1 MFQGDINSAIF
12 TILHLYYLWTTE
24 TPNHS
29 SYLSQPPQPAVV
41 YFFSA
46 GVLFRIM
53 NAKFWPILSHC
64 DQVRLYFRECKHFL
78 VYFLQAHIM
87 WWCIKIDKYGVWIRR
102 VRVMMMMVTDLIGN
116 ESCKAWYWW
125 WRGSGLK
132 MAPNDQC
139 QSACVSRWAPQR
151 TTLFVGHKE
160 QPGLIFGAQGVGA
173 AYGVLWAPLVCVCR
187 NTRA

>member
-1 MFQGDINSAIF
+1 MVTTRHELPIGKSLFEMVSVYMGIAEIAFDPPTRPPPLLCQTG
-12 TILHLYYLWTTE
+12 TVRHCYLFLT
-24 TPNHS
+24 HS

-87 WWCIKIDKYGVWIRR
+87 WWCIKIDKYGVCLK
-102 VRVMMMMVTDLIGN
+102 VTPSLLHD
-116 ESCKAWYWW
+116 EKS
-125 WRGSGLK
+125 S
-132 MAPNDQC
+132 
-139 QSACVSRWAPQR
+139 
-151 TTLFVGHKE
+151 
-160 QPGLIFGAQGVGA
+160 
-173 AYGVLWAPLVCVCR
+173 
-187 NTRA
+187 

>member
-1 MFQGDINSAIF
+1 MLTFLTKSKGTKIIVDLVFRKESQLLPDVNTTVGVWSNLAYCTAITF
-12 TILHLYYLWTTE
+12 LPRDSWALTCLGKHYTSMDYLKTLCQW
-24 TPNHS
+24 HS

-87 WWCIKIDKYGVWIRR
+87 WWCIKIDKYGVCLDAIRNF
-102 VRVMMMMVTDLIGN
+102 G
-116 ESCKAWYWW
+116 
-125 WRGSGLK
+125 K
-132 MAPNDQC
+132 M
-139 QSACVSRWAPQR
+139 SWKS
-151 TTLFVGHKE
+151 
-160 QPGLIFGAQGVGA
+160 
-173 AYGVLWAPLVCVCR
+173 
-187 NTRA
+187 

>member
-1 MFQGDINSAIF
+1 MLMIMVVRI
-12 TILHLYYLWTTE
+12 TMTMR
-24 TPNHS
+24 HS

-87 WWCIKIDKYGVWIRR
+87 WWCIKIDKYGVCTAVTPRPR
-102 VRVMMMMVTDLIGN
+102 VQSFSQQILSSYSGEYSHCVMATDCI
-116 ESCKAWYWW
+116 SCD
-125 WRGSGLK
+125 RIFSSC
-132 MAPNDQC
+132 DT
-139 QSACVSRWAPQR
+139 CVFATEEKP
-151 TTLFVGHKE
+151 
-160 QPGLIFGAQGVGA
+160 
-173 AYGVLWAPLVCVCR
+173 
-187 NTRA
+187 

>member
-1 MFQGDINSAIF
+1 MLIRFWPSPSWEDGTKNGQYVPA
-12 TILHLYYLWTTE
+12 LLWLTHMKWVGKCIE
-24 TPNHS
+24 VSVHS

-87 WWCIKIDKYGVWIRR
+87 WWCIKIDKYGVWVWLHLIRMKKLTD
-102 VRVMMMMVTDLIGN
+102 VRYYLCSPLFIERRWHDAAFLN
-116 ESCKAWYWW
+116 C
-125 WRGSGLK
+125 RQL
-132 MAPNDQC
+132 
-139 QSACVSRWAPQR
+139 QSLSDSSIAPQA
-151 TTLFVGHKE
+151 L
-160 QPGLIFGAQGVGA
+160 GLWNVKN
-173 AYGVLWAPLVCVCR
+173 LEPRL
-187 NTRA
+187 